1 MTTHKL
7 NRPCA
12 VVLRGVTSTQ
22 AIRLQELFLQDG
34 ACLVDEITYINTRGW
49 HYWGI
54 DSDNNTQVY
63 DYLSSFTKNHCG
75 EDEDVTIY
83 TYDEVVSLIS
93 CNDNTAISDVQATK
107 VRLERDNASESNT
120 DSFKVVCN
128 KTYTITIKGQEFV
141 LTEAEY
147 VELEEAMRLV
157 DE

>member
-1 MTTHKL
+1 MTTNNLK
-7 NRPCA
+7 RPCA
-12 VVLRGVTSTQ
+12 IALEDVTLTQ
-22 AIRLQELFLQDG
+22 AIRLQELFIQDG
-34 ACLVDEITYINTRGW
+34 ADLVDEIADRGIRGW
-49 HYWGI
+49 NYWGI
-54 DSDNNTQVY
+54 DSDNDTQVY
-63 DYLSSFTKNHCG
+63 DKLTSFTDDQGG

-83 TYDEVVSLIS
+83 TYDEVVSIMS
-93 CNDNTAISDVQATK
+93 CNDDTAISDVQATK
-107 VRLERDNASESNT
+107 VLPEGNNSSESNT